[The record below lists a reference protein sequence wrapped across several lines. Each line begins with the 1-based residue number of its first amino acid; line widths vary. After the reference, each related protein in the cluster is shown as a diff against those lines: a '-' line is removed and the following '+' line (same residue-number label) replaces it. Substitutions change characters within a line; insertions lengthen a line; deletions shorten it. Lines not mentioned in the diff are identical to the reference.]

1 MWNLTW
7 PGNTKNRKLQP
18 ERVAKIQCSTH
29 SQPLFFHSN
38 ILTYS
43 TRQQYICSTFSDIAI
58 GDMQRVRKM
67 CHHFSIL
74 SKLIDYHY
82 KKHNQIIA
90 ETAGSE
96 VIADLG
102 DFGMSKPSVLIST
115 PSETGLICN
124 VHHRGDCAQ
133 PQHTTDAHL
142 KPNTAAP
149 PLNRLCSSAVWPR
162 RQRMPNTPVRQGN
175 LSALRW
181 SALHR

>member
-1 MWNLTW
+1 
-7 PGNTKNRKLQP
+7 
-18 ERVAKIQCSTH
+18 
-29 SQPLFFHSN
+29 
-38 ILTYS
+38 
-43 TRQQYICSTFSDIAI
+43 
-58 GDMQRVRKM
+58 MQRVRKM

-90 ETAGSE
+90 ETAGAE

-142 KPNTAAP
+142 KPNTTAP
-149 PLNRLCSSAVWPR
+149 PLNSHFSYRPVTCRTAHQFRASLLVPPLACYLTLCSSAMWPR